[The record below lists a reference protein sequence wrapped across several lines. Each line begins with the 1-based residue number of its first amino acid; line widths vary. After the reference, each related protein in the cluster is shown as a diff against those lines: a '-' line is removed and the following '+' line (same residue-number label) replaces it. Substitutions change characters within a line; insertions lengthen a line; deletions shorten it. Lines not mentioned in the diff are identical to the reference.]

1 MPVSGAALPREGSRG
16 LGRLRVAV
24 TARRASIAVL
34 LLTTAMAATGTE
46 DDFGGYR
53 RREQARVVRKGEAKL
68 RARGIGRR
76 WRCDDEFLR
85 RVEIAGSEA
94 EDATVATDNTSSSL
108 LFSRICK
115 TT

>member
-1 MPVSGAALPREGSRG
+1 MAA
-16 LGRLRVAV
+16 
-24 TARRASIAVL
+24 TTRRASIAVL
-34 LLTTAMAATGTE
+34 LPTAAMAATGTR

-68 RARGIGRR
+68 RARGIGQR

-85 RVEIAGSEA
+85 RVEIAGGEA
-94 EDATVATDNTSSSL
+94 EGATVATDSTSSSL
-108 LFSRICK
+108 SFSQFCK